1 MANTSNR
8 RLGAGGNRSKLSRH
22 PLAVACAA
30 AFMLASNAGYAQ
42 DAAAPAAPTQTQ
54 AESDAAKA
62 KADAAK
68 TATELQTVEVV
79 GIRLGIEN
87 AIETKQTNTSIVES
101 VSAEDIGKLPDS
113 SITESIA
120 RLPGLT
126 AQRERG
132 RATQINIRGLSGDFA
147 GTTLNG
153 REQTTTSDNRGVEF
167 DQYPSELLSAVVV
180 YKTPDATLV
189 GQGLSGTID
198 LKTARPLDFSE
209 RVISANF
216 RAEQNE
222 LDGNKEYGNRYS
234 FSYIDQ
240 FADDTVGLA
249 IGYAHLDSPLPGF
262 QNEAWGYT
270 TTSNSNGNSVFGGGK
285 VYQFDNNSE
294 RDGLMAT
301 LQFKP
306 NDFYETSLDLFY
318 SKYDKT
324 EVKTGVEFGTAWGS
338 GTLLPGW
345 TDNGNGTIINSS
357 WTGVKPVLRM
367 DSNPSEDRLNSYGW
381 NNIFTVSDNWTITA
395 DLSYSKAEHKF
406 RVLETYAGLK
416 GNGGASNL
424 DVDINSGGLYNDYTF
439 DTDLN
444 DPNNLQLIDAGGW
457 GQDGYIKDFDV
468 IDKLTAF
475 RLDATRSFDE
485 GWISSIDFGYNRT
498 DRSKEKSSLE
508 AKLCI
513 DDCQG
518 GDSAPFPG
526 EAGSTEFIGLTGGIA
541 VFDANDLYESGFYN
555 ELTNLHPDIANKNW
569 SVDETIDTFFAQA
582 NIDTDIGDMPLRG
595 NFGFQY
601 VSVDQSSSGYST
613 FAGNNAGTPTE
624 DGDSYSDFLPSMNLS
639 LEFMPETYARF
650 AAAKQQA
657 RPRLDQLR
665 ASMNVSSSTSG
676 CAGVGGPLW
685 CGSGGNP
692 RLEPWQATA
701 YDLSFEKYFT
711 TELGNKGYVA
721 AAYFFKDLDTYIYSR
736 DVAFD
741 YAGFP
746 LPPPTPAQTPGVN
759 YPDSTMGVINQPING
774 EGGIIK
780 GIELTVSV
788 PFDLLWKPLQGF
800 GMQGSYSDTKSSIS
814 PNGPGTSE
822 PLPGLSKYVS
832 NITVYYERYGFSAR
846 FSQRTRS
853 DFRGETRG
861 FGADYN
867 FIDINAEKVQD
878 AQINY
883 TFREGS
889 LEGLAFYLQVSNI
902 GDEPFSTSSGGD
914 PDRPAT
920 YFEYGRTSLLGF
932 SYKF

>member
-1 MANTSNR
+1 M
-8 RLGAGGNRSKLSRH
+8 LSRH

-30 AFMLASNAGYAQ
+30 AFMLASNAGYSQ
-42 DAAAPAAPTQTQ
+42 DAAKSATAAPTQ
-54 AESDAAKA
+54 AEIDAAKA
-62 KADAAK
+62 KADATK
-68 TATELQTVEVV
+68 TAAELETVQVV

-101 VSAEDIGKLPDS
+101 ISAEDIGKLPDS
-113 SITESIA
+113 SIAESIA

-189 GQGLSGTID
+189 GQGLSGTIN
-198 LKTARPLDFSE
+198 LKTVRPLEFSE
-209 RVISANF
+209 RVLSANF
-216 RAEQNE
+216 RFEQNE
-222 LDGNKEYGNRYS
+222 LEGNKEYGNRYS

-240 FADDTVGLA
+240 FMDDTVGLA
-249 IGYAHLDSPLPGF
+249 IGYAHLDSPQPGF
-262 QNEAWGYT
+262 QNEAWGYGST
-270 TTSNSNGNSVFGGGK
+270 PTSGGNQVFGGGK
-285 VYQFDNNSE
+285 VYQFDNNNE

-306 NDFYETSLDLFY
+306 NDFYETTLDLFY
-318 SKYDKT
+318 SKFDKT
-324 EVKTGVEFGTAWGS
+324 EVKTGVEFGTAFGS

-345 TDNGNGTIINSS
+345 TANGNGTITNSS

-367 DSNPSEDRLNSYGW
+367 DSNPSEDQLNSYGW
-381 NNIFTVSDNWTITA
+381 NNIFTINDNWTITA
-395 DLSYSKAEHKF
+395 DLSYNKAQHQF
-406 RVLETYAGLK
+406 RVLETYAGIK
-416 GNGGASNL
+416 SNGGASTL
-424 DVDINSGGLYNDYTF
+424 DVDLNSSGLYNDYTF
-439 DTDLN
+439 GTDLN

-468 IDKLTAF
+468 TDRITAF

-498 DRSKEKSSLE
+498 DRSKEKSALE
-508 AKLCI
+508 SKLCI
-513 DDCQG
+513 DACQG
-518 GDSAPFPG
+518 GDTAPFPG
-526 EAGSTEFIGLTGGIA
+526 SPGSGGFIGLTGGIA
-541 VFDANDLYESGFYN
+541 VYDANDLYNSGFYN
-555 ELTNLHPDIANKNW
+555 TPVKFDPDIANKNW
-569 SVDETIDTFFAQA
+569 SVDETLDTFFAQA
-582 NIDTDIGDMPLRG
+582 NIDTDVGEMPLRG

-601 VSVDQSSSGYST
+601 VRVDQSSNGYST
-613 FAGNNAGTPTE
+613 YAGNPAGSPNE
-624 DGDSYSDFLPSMNLS
+624 GGASYSDFLPSLNLS

-657 RPRLDQLR
+657 RPRLDQMR
-665 ASMNVSSSTSG
+665 ASLNVNVSVSG
-676 CAGVGGPLW
+676 CANIPGPIW
-685 CGSGGNP
+685 CGGGGNP
-692 RLEPWQATA
+692 ELEPWKANA

-721 AAYFFKDLDTYIYSR
+721 AAYFFKDLDSYIYSQ
-736 DVAFD
+736 DVPFD
-741 YAGFP
+741 YAGSP
-746 LPPPTPAQTPGVN
+746 LPPPTPIQVPGVN
-759 YPDSTMGVINQPING
+759 YPDSTLGVINQPING
-774 EGGIIK
+774 EGGFIR
-780 GIELTVSV
+780 GIELTLSI
-788 PFDLLWKPLQGF
+788 PFDLLWAPLQGF
-800 GMQGSYSDTKSSIS
+800 GMQGSYSDTDTSIS
-814 PNGPGTSE
+814 PNGPGSTQ

-832 NITVYYERYGFSAR
+832 NITLYYERYGFSAR
-846 FSQRTRS
+846 YSRRTRS

-861 FGADYN
+861 FGADLN

-883 TFREGS
+883 TFREGT
-889 LEGLAFYLQVSNI
+889 LEGLALYLQVSNI
-902 GDEPFSTSSGGD
+902 GDEPFSTSVNGD
-914 PDRPAT
+914 PDRPST
-920 YFEYGRTSLLGF
+920 YFAYGRTTLLGF

>member
-1 MANTSNR
+1 VANSSNR
-8 RLGAGGNRSKLSRH
+8 RGSAGSNRSTLSRH

-30 AFMLASNAGYAQ
+30 AFMLASNAGYSQ
-42 DAAAPAAPTQTQ
+42 DAAAPAAPTQ
-54 AESDAAKA
+54 AETDAAKA
-62 KADAAK
+62 KSDAAK
-68 TATELQTVEVV
+68 NAAELETVQVV

-101 VSAEDIGKLPDS
+101 ISAEDIGKLPDS
-113 SITESIA
+113 SIAESIA

-189 GQGLSGTID
+189 GQGLSGTVD
-198 LKTARPLDFSE
+198 LRTARPLDFSE

-216 RAEQNE
+216 RFEQNE
-222 LDGNKEYGNRYS
+222 LEGGKEYGNRYS

-240 FADDTVGLA
+240 FADNTVGLA
-249 IGYAHLDSPLPGF
+249 IGYAHLDSPQPGF
-262 QNEAWGYT
+262 QNEAWGYGST
-270 TTSNSNGNSVFGGGK
+270 ATSGGNQVFGGGK
-285 VYQFDNNSE
+285 VYQFDANNE
-294 RDGLMAT
+294 RDGVMAT

-306 NDFYETSLDLFY
+306 NDFYETSLDIFY

-324 EVKTGVEFGTAWGS
+324 EVKTGVEFGTSFGS

-345 TDNGNGTIINSS
+345 TSNGNGTITNSS
-357 WTGVKPVLRM
+357 WVGVKPVLRM
-367 DSNPSEDRLNSYGW
+367 DSNPSEDELNSYGW
-381 NNIFTVSDNWTITA
+381 NNIFTINDNWTVTA
-395 DLSYSKAEHKF
+395 DLSYSKTQHQF
-406 RVLETYAGLK
+406 RVLETYAGIK
-416 GNGGASNL
+416 TNGGASAL
-424 DVDINSGGLYNDYTF
+424 DVDLNSSGLYNDYTF

-468 IDKLTAF
+468 TDKLTAF
-475 RLDATRSFDE
+475 RLEASRSFDE

-498 DRSKEKSSLE
+498 DRSKDKSAAES
-508 AKLCI
+508 KLCI
-513 DDCQG
+513 DACQG
-518 GDSAPFPG
+518 GDTAPFPG
-526 EAGSTEFIGLTGGIA
+526 QPGTSEFIGLTGGIA

-555 ELTNLHPDIANKNW
+555 TPVKYDPDIANKNW
-569 SVDETIDTFFAQA
+569 SVDETLDTFFAQA
-582 NIDTDIGDMPLRG
+582 NIDTDVGDMPLRG

-601 VSVDQSSSGYST
+601 VSVDQSSEGYST
-613 FAGNNAGTPTE
+613 YAGNPAGTLDE
-624 DGDSYSDFLPSMNLS
+624 DGDSYSDFLPSLNLS
-639 LEFMPETYARF
+639 LEFMPEAYARF
-650 AAAKQQA
+650 AAAKQMA

-665 ASMNVSSSTSG
+665 ASKNVSNSASG
-676 CAGVGGPLW
+676 CADIVGPLW
-685 CGSGGNP
+685 CGGGGNP
-692 RLEPWQATA
+692 RLQPWKANA

-721 AAYFFKDLDTYIYSR
+721 AAYFFKDLDTYIYS
-736 DVAFD
+736 DDTAYD
-741 YAGFP
+741 YAGSP
-746 LPPPTPAQTPGVN
+746 LPPPTPIQVPGVT
-759 YPDSTMGVINQPING
+759 YPDSTVGVINQPING
-774 EGGIIK
+774 EGGYIK
-780 GIELTVSV
+780 GVEFTLSV

-800 GMQGSYSDTKSSIS
+800 GMQGSYSDTKSSIK
-814 PNGPGTSE
+814 PNGPGTTQ

-846 FSQRTRS
+846 YSSRTRS

-867 FIDINAEKVQD
+867 FIDINAERVQD

-889 LEGLAFYLQVSNI
+889 LEGLALYLQVSNI
-902 GDEPFSTSSGGD
+902 GDEPFSTSSNGD
-914 PDRPAT
+914 PARPAT